1 MGRNTGKHIRGT
13 HRAKPWEQLV
23 FDYDLGDSL
32 SNLDVSSGSNRS
44 GLTKVMVGLRDQVSQ
59 ESERQ
64 GCNKLLHEDV
74 QGITTIARSPITMID
89 RIAHAVLNAIAPT
102 VHATIQKELASPAKK
117 SPGRPR
123 KHKAEET
130 GAVPEPNSQAGMIL
144 ALLSKGTRSGTEL
157 ADGSGLSTRQ
167 VHSNL
172 QSLRKRHLVVTKGRG
187 QYALANGV
195 SP

>member
-1 MGRNTGKHIRGT
+1 
-13 HRAKPWEQLV
+13 
-23 FDYDLGDSL
+23 
-32 SNLDVSSGSNRS
+32 
-44 GLTKVMVGLRDQVSQ
+44 
-59 ESERQ
+59 
-64 GCNKLLHEDV
+64 
-74 QGITTIARSPITMID
+74 MID

-102 VHATIQKELASPAKK
+102 VHATIQKELAALFGAEAAHAAPKSSPARKPAAASPAKK

-130 GAVPEPNSQAGMIL
+130 GAVPEPNSQAGTIL

>member
-1 MGRNTGKHIRGT
+1 
-13 HRAKPWEQLV
+13 
-23 FDYDLGDSL
+23 
-32 SNLDVSSGSNRS
+32 
-44 GLTKVMVGLRDQVSQ
+44 
-59 ESERQ
+59 
-64 GCNKLLHEDV
+64 
-74 QGITTIARSPITMID
+74 MID

-102 VHATIQKELASPAKK
+102 VHATIQKELAALFGSESQTVTGRVAPAKK
-117 SPGRPR
+117 TAIKKSAPGPGRPR
-123 KHKAEET
+123 KHKQEEG

-144 ALLSKGTRSGTEL
+144 SLLSKGTRSGTEL
-157 ADGSGLSTRQ
+157 ADGSGLTTRQ